1 MRKGNRKDLGRYVT
15 GATERSRHF
24 PAELR
29 TLYGRSG
36 RQPHLDP
43 ITVSSELCFG
53 YQDRT
58 GQARIIG
65 QDVRLFPSLDIR
77 PDHVLSAPLED
88 AHQSAAGRPRVHLN
102 EHAIIV
108 ESALGLARRQVDVLP
123 LALGSL
129 AKTKAFPRNV
139 QHTPNL
145 PPLPDVLGNAP

>member
-29 TLYGRSG
+29 TLCSRSA

-43 ITVSSELCFG
+43 ITVASELCFG

-58 GQARIIG
+58 RQARILRE
-65 QDVRLFPSLDIR
+65 DVGLFPSLDIR

-102 EHAIIV
+102 EHAIILQ
-108 ESALGLARRQVDVLP
+108 SPFR
-123 LALGSL
+123 LALPQL
-129 AKTKAFPRNV
+129 NV
-139 QHTPNL
+139 L
-145 PPLPDVLGNAP
+145 